1 MLARPDDGA
10 ALGVTTVEANEELGD
25 AE

>member
-1 MLARPDDGA
+1 MLAKPDEGV
-10 ALGVTTVEANEELGD
+10 ALGVNTVEATEELGD

>member
-1 MLARPDDGA
+1 MLAKPDEGV